1 MPLCPLE
8 WCEIEGKV
16 HVLTIIRVGC
26 GLRILQGAYRVQSG
40 GSICSKSVSSLLFL
54 FISDVNI
61 VGEHIWS
68 FFFCLNR
75 RQFIDEAVCC
85 AGWTCIHAIVFFCGR
100 VRAVLLAF
108 VFTIVLYCTSQTQLA
123 GAISSHIRKKNQSTL
138 AAHLNLT
145 QFQLFLFGFIENDN

>member
-108 VFTIVLYCTSQTQLA
+108 VFTIVLYKPNT
-123 GAISSHIRKKNQSTL
+123 ISRSYRQPHQEKNQSTL

-145 QFQLFLFGFIENDN
+145 QFQLFLFGFVENDN